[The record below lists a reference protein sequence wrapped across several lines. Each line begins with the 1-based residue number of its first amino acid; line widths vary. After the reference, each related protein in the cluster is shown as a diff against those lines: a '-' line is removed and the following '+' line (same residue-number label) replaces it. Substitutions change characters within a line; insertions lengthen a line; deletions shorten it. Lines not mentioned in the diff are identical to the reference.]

1 MRSKDSHLS
10 LAFFSVLHILLQ
22 ARIVGPGTLKSQ
34 ELGKLD
40 MILFTLQYSQAQGIA
55 IKLRDL
61 FVLLGLFG
69 GDAGEEVDSFS
80 DENSL
85 ELREETSVLKS
96 FSGYIEAIKKLVP

>member
-1 MRSKDSHLS
+1 
-10 LAFFSVLHILLQ
+10 
-22 ARIVGPGTLKSQ
+22 
-34 ELGKLD
+34 

-69 GDAGEEVDSFS
+69 GDAVEEVDSFS
-80 DENSL
+80 DEDSL

>member
-1 MRSKDSHLS
+1 
-10 LAFFSVLHILLQ
+10 
-22 ARIVGPGTLKSQ
+22 
-34 ELGKLD
+34 

-69 GDAGEEVDSFS
+69 GDADEEVDSFS